1 LFLLATCRKKSA
13 AVIQGRKLH

>member
-1 LFLLATCRKKSA
+1 LSLLATCRKKSA